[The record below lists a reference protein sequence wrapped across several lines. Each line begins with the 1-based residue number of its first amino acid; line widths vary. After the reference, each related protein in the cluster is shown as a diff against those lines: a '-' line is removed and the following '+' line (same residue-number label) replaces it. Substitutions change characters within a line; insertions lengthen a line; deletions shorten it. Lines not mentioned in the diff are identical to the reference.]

1 MVVVLPVAGPGLAP
15 MRAIEIR
22 AGVAAAYAGARLRG
36 AASELEPDA
45 SVLIEDQLRD
55 RRGHNPG
62 ADRPLNDAELGLFL
76 DGEPADARR
85 DVAGTSRRRELRW
98 RRG

>member
-45 SVLIEDQLRD
+45 
-55 RRGHNPG
+55 
-62 ADRPLNDAELGLFL
+62 
-76 DGEPADARR
+76 
-85 DVAGTSRRRELRW
+85 RRRAAGHVFGREDHSMAPGCRE
-98 RRG
+98 